1 MISRFLPTLKVHCW
15 GGLGSQLYAW
25 ALYERL
31 TLKYPRRRIILVFHT
46 GGVTERV
53 GELGSFFPNSQ
64 IVRDFTRFAA
74 GSKTSIKSSMGW
86 TRKLGKLLIPRFGFI
101 SSCNNE
107 HELHSLKAWVL
118 QIRGHYSDLL
128 VPKDILNKILR
139 SLGDKSV
146 DGHGLSGSDYLG
158 IHVRL
163 GDLLTLSNKSPTNP
177 ELVRHI
183 LYELALRYPQ
193 LNLVAF
199 SDSPNL
205 IRDFLGASAPES
217 ITIVDDGAWETLIML
232 SESKVM
238 IGTSSKISIWAVLL
252 GVARGNLSV
261 GALPRN
267 LRPKVLLNLGIENHG
282 YVQFY

>member
-1 MISRFLPTLKVHCW
+1 MISRFLPTLKVHTW

-31 TLKYPRRRIILVFHT
+31 TLKFTRRKISLVFHT

-53 GELGSFFPNSQ
+53 GELGSFFPNAQ
-64 IVRDFTRFAA
+64 IVQDFARIAA
-74 GSKTSIKSSMGW
+74 GSKSSIESRISW
-86 TRKLGKLLIPRFGFI
+86 TRKLGKALIPRIGFI

-107 HELHSLKAWVL
+107 HELHSLKPWVL

-128 VPKDILNKILR
+128 IPQDISNQILR
-139 SLGDKSV
+139 ALGNKSV
-146 DGHGLSGSDYLG
+146 DRHGLSSSDYLG

-163 GDLLTLSNKSPTNP
+163 GDLLTLSDKSPTSP
-177 ELVRHI
+177 ELVRNI
-183 LYELALRYPQ
+183 LGELALRYPQ

-205 IRDFLGASAPES
+205 IREFLGESAPES
-217 ITIVDDGAWETLIML
+217 MTIVDDGAWETLIML

-261 GALPRN
+261 SALPRN

>member
-1 MISRFLPTLKVHCW
+1 MIYRFLPTLKVHCW

-25 ALYERL
+25 TLYERL
-31 TLKYPRRRIILVFHT
+31 TLKFTRRRIILVFHT

-53 GELGSFFPNSQ
+53 GELGSFFPNAQ
-64 IVRDFTRFAA
+64 IVQDFTKFAA
-74 GSKTSIKSSMGW
+74 GSKTANRWSINW
-86 TRKLGKLLIPRFGFI
+86 TRRLGKVLIQRFGLI
-101 SSCNNE
+101 SSCNSE
-107 HELHSLKAWVL
+107 HEFQSLKPWVL

-128 VPKDILNKILR
+128 IPQDILNQILR
-139 SLGDKSV
+139 ALGNKGV
-146 DGHGLSGSDYLG
+146 DEHGLSRSDYLG

-163 GDLLTLSNKSPTNP
+163 GDLLTLSDKCPTSP
-177 ELVRHI
+177 ELVRTI
-183 LYELALRYPQ
+183 LDELASRHPL

-205 IRDFLGASAPES
+205 IRDFLSGSAPES
-217 ITIVDDGAWETLIML
+217 ITVIDDGAWETLIML

-252 GVARGNLSV
+252 GVARGNLSI

-267 LRPKVLLNLGIENHG
+267 LRPKVLLNLGTENHG

>member
-64 IVRDFTRFAA
+64 IVQDYVRLAA
-74 GSKTSIKSSMGW
+74 GSKTSIKSSIGW

-107 HELHSLKAWVL
+107 HELHSLKPWVL

-128 VPKDILNKILR
+128 IPQDVLNQILR
-139 SLGDKSV
+139 SLGTMSV
-146 DGHGLSGSDYLG
+146 DGRGLSSSEYLG

-163 GDLLTLSNKSPTNP
+163 GDLLTLSDKSPTSP
-177 ELVRHI
+177 ESVRNI
-183 LYELALRYPQ
+183 LCELALRYPH

-199 SDSPNL
+199 SDSPKL
-205 IRDFLGASAPES
+205 IRDFLGGSTPES

-267 LRPKVLLNLGIENHG
+267 LRPKVLLNLGMENHG
-282 YVQFY
+282 HVQFY